1 VACFDGL
8 DHEVKAAAGRCDD
21 LGFDNA
27 RKIAFLEG
35 REKRL
40 NEIGGAP

>member
-1 VACFDGL
+1 LATRSRLPSLG
-8 DHEVKAAAGRCDD
+8 CDD
-21 LGFDNA
+21 RGFDNA
-27 RKIAFLEG
+27 RKIAFLGG